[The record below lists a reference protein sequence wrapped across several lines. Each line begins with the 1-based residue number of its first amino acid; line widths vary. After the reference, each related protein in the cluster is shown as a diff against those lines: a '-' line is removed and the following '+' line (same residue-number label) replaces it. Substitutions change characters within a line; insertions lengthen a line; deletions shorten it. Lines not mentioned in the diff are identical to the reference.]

1 MSSFLAILDDLFV
14 RQISDMFFVHQRGS
28 ANAVYFIAVMA
39 GSFLTPM
46 AAGAQAVTQGWRW
59 SYYALSISLT
69 GLFFIF
75 VFLFEETKYIPVT
88 IGARDGVPQEVASE
102 QVKDGEDDK
111 KDPLA
116 DLEAIKS
123 NVNQESIPLNT
134 YRQRLRLVTKTSES
148 LWRIAILPVRVITL
162 PHVAFTAL
170 QFASGVCW
178 LVLYLTATSV
188 IFSSPPY
195 NFSTAGVGYMNL
207 GPFVGNVLGSIYG
220 GPFADWLVVRLA
232 RRNGG
237 IFEPEMRLYPL
248 ILTVIT
254 MAGGLVMFG
263 LTADRVSACDQDH
276 DAVLADH
283 IFRGC
288 IGSIPVSAVP
298 SSPSALVPTETLLSL
313 L

>member
-1 MSSFLAILDDLFV
+1 
-14 RQISDMFFVHQRGS
+14 MFFVHQRGS
-28 ANAVYFIAVMA
+28 ANAVYFIAVMV

-46 AAGAQAVTQGWRW
+46 AAGAQAATQGWRW
-59 SYYALSISLT
+59 SYYALSIALT
-69 GLFFIF
+69 GLFFVF
-75 VFLFEETKYIPVT
+75 VVLFEETKYIPVT
-88 IGARDGVPQEVASE
+88 VGARDGIPQEVDDNDDA
-102 QVKDGEDDK
+102 KATEDAK
-111 KDPLA
+111 KDPCA

-123 NVNQESIPLNT
+123 NLASDEHIPLNT

-148 LWRIAILPVRVITL
+148 LIRTAILPVRVISL

-188 IFSSPPY
+188 IFSMPPY

-263 LTADRVSACDQDH
+263 VTADRVSAW
-276 DAVLADH
+276 
-283 IFRGC
+283 
-288 IGSIPVSAVP
+288 VSHAWR
-298 SSPSALVPTETLLSL
+298 SKS
-313 L
+313 